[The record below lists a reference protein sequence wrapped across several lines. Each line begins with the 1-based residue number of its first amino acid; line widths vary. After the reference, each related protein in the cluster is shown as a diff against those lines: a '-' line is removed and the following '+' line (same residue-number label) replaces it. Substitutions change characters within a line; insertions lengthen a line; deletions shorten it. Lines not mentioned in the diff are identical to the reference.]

1 MQPKELTQRYGAQ
14 LEMVR
19 GQKAQLEAQMQQLEQ
34 NFVQL
39 AAVENQLIGAL
50 MALGQITDE
59 TMDGGNTAIS
69 NSVLTTDNSGQLQ
82 SIPDGVGSGA
92 PDPDGAGTNAAGA

>member
-1 MQPKELTQRYGAQ
+1 MKPKELAQRYGTQ
-14 LEMVR
+14 LETLR

-34 NFVQL
+34 SFVQL
-39 AAVENQLIGAL
+39 TAIENQLVGAL

-69 NSVLTTDNSGQLQ
+69 NSIPTTDNGGQLQ
-82 SIPDGVGSGA
+82 PVPNGVGSGA

>member
-1 MQPKELTQRYGAQ
+1 MQPKELAQRYGTQ
-14 LEMVR
+14 LEKVR
-19 GQKAQLEAQMQQLEQ
+19 GQKTQLEAQMQQLEQ

-39 AAVENQLIGAL
+39 TAVENQLLGAL

-59 TMDGGNTAIS
+59 TMDGGDHTPDHGIP
-69 NSVLTTDNSGQLQ
+69 TTDNSGQLQ
-82 SIPDGVGSGA
+82 PIPASVGSGA

>member
-1 MQPKELTQRYGAQ
+1 MQPKELTQRYGTQ
-14 LEMVR
+14 LEKIR

-39 AAVENQLIGAL
+39 AAVENQLLGAL
-50 MALGQITDE
+50 MALGQITNE
-59 TMDGGNTAIS
+59 TLDSGDRTPDPGIP
-69 NSVLTTDNSGQLQ
+69 TTDNSGQLQ
-82 SIPDGVGSGA
+82 PITASVGSGA